1 MGVADAA
8 LAAFGLL
15 VYPGL
20 IFTAVVGLLLVW
32 EKRKL
37 TARLQARIGPPVYQ
51 CFVDFFK
58 LLWKETLIPEEAN
71 RSLFVLSPILALT
84 AVTLVMLF
92 IPIAGKPFLGFV
104 GDLIVVLYLLT
115 IPPFA
120 AAVGGSSSANPFGG
134 VGASREISLLFAY
147 ELPLV
152 LAALTV
158 ALDAGTLR
166 LAEIVTAQQQSL
178 LYIAKYPLAAI
189 AFFFCIMAKLSWI
202 PFDIPE
208 AKTEIMAGLF
218 TEYSGV
224 LLGIFKLAYSM
235 MAFALPSLFI
245 ALFLPVTTGVYGVDL
260 IIHLALCA
268 VIVALMSVV
277 ATVVPRYRIDQA
289 VGFFIKVAAVL
300 AALDFLRAF
309 AYFVV
314 V

>member
-1 MGVADAA
+1 MGVVDAA
-8 LAAFGLL
+8 LAVFGLL

-37 TARLQARIGPPVYQ
+37 TARLQARIGPPIYQ

-71 RSLFVLSPILALT
+71 RSLFILSPILALT
-84 AVTLVMLF
+84 AVTLIMLF

-120 AAVGGSSSANPFGG
+120 AAIGGSSSANPFGG

-158 ALDAGTLR
+158 ALDAGTLK
-166 LAEIVTAQQQSL
+166 LAEIVTAQQNL

-224 LLGIFKLAYSM
+224 LLGIFKLAYAM
-235 MAFALPSLFI
+235 LAFALPSLFI
-245 ALFLPVTTGVYGVDL
+245 ALFLPVTTGIYGVDV
-260 IIHLALCA
+260 IIHLVLCV
-268 VIVALMSVV
+268 VIIGLMSVV

-289 VGFFIKVAAVL
+289 VSFFIKVAAVL

>member
-1 MGVADAA
+1 MGVVDAA
-8 LAAFGLL
+8 LAVFGLL

-37 TARLQARIGPPVYQ
+37 TARLQARIGPPIYQ

-71 RSLFVLSPILALT
+71 RSLFILSPILALT
-84 AVTLVMLF
+84 AVTLIMLF

-158 ALDAGTLR
+158 ALDAGTLK
-166 LAEIVTAQQQSL
+166 LAEIVTAQQNL

-224 LLGIFKLAYSM
+224 LLGIFKLAYAM
-235 MAFALPSLFI
+235 LAFALPSLFI
-245 ALFLPVTTGVYGVDL
+245 ALFLPVTTGIYGVDV
-260 IIHLALCA
+260 IIHLVLCV
-268 VIVALMSVV
+268 VIIGLMSVV

-289 VGFFIKVAAVL
+289 VSFFIKVAAVL

>member
-1 MGVADAA
+1 MSVADAV
-8 LAAFGLL
+8 LAVFELL

-37 TARLQARIGPPVYQ
+37 MARLQARIGPPIYQ
-51 CFVDFFK
+51 SFVDFFK
-58 LLWKETLIPEEAN
+58 LLWKETLIPEDAN
-71 RSLFVLSPILALT
+71 RSLFILSPIFALT

-92 IPIAGKPFLGFV
+92 LPIAGKPSLGFV

-158 ALDAGTLR
+158 VLDAGTLK
-166 LAEIVTAQQQSL
+166 LAEIVTAQQGL

-224 LLGIFKLAYSM
+224 LLGIFKLTYAM
-235 MAFALPSLFI
+235 LAFALPSLFI
-245 ALFLPVTTGVYGVDL
+245 ALFLPVTTGIYGVDIL
-260 IIHLALCA
+260 IHLVLCV

-289 VGFFIKVAAVL
+289 VSFFIKVAAVL

-309 AYFVV
+309 AYYVV